1 MNEQLPATNYA
12 VNRIDRL
19 TGRVFTAA
27 SMIAFAETV
36 WNAVSQAPHL
46 NAVWLYTAV
55 GILSLAQL
63 ANLVNF
69 WLLKGR
75 RYFYLLHG
83 AAYLIAFATWP
94 LQADDLS
101 QIQPGFK
108 PWLWWATS
116 AAAMAVGM
124 YSPRWWAIAYVLFV
138 PTSWSI
144 LHSLPV
150 GGSANLQATV
160 TDGFYS
166 ALFPATIVALV
177 LMVRQAARRADQ
189 ASDNSLRTQMESV
202 ARETEVRERVRTDS
216 SIYAGVFEALKSVAK
231 AKNSADYETSVA
243 LAQHALDRIE
253 RLELSDSGEVST
265 LALFDTLEVLAR
277 RLDPECEINVTG
289 SSLNYIPGAVANAVS
304 DAVLQALL
312 NSLQHA
318 GPSARRKL
326 RLKGTRAGIKVVVQD
341 DGVGFWPSKIPSKSR
356 GFRYLIL
363 RRVTEIGGTV
373 HIDAAPGKGANIVI
387 EWEVAA

>member
-1 MNEQLPATNYA
+1 MNELIPATNFA

-27 SMIAFAETV
+27 SLIAFAETV
-36 WNAVSQAPHL
+36 WNAILQSSQLDP
-46 NAVWLYTAV
+46 VWLGVAL
-55 GILSLAQL
+55 GLLSLAQL
-63 ANLVNF
+63 ANLANF
-69 WLLKGR
+69 WLFKAR
-75 RYFYLLHG
+75 RYFYLFHG
-83 AAYLIAFATWP
+83 LAYLLAYLSWP
-94 LQADDLS
+94 LQVGGS
-101 QIQPGFK
+101 GEIGFK

-124 YSPRWWAIAYVLFV
+124 YGPKWWAIAYVLFV
-138 PTSWSI
+138 PISWSI
-144 LHSLPV
+144 LHSMPI
-150 GGSANLQATV
+150 GGAAGLRATI

-166 ALFPATIVALV
+166 ALFPATIISLV
-177 LMVRQAARRADQ
+177 LMVRQAAMRSDQ

-202 ARETEVRERVRTDS
+202 ARETAVRERVRTDS
-216 SIYAGVFEALKSVAK
+216 SIYAGVFEALKAVAK

-243 LAQHALDRIE
+243 LAQHALDRVERIE
-253 RLELSDSGEVST
+253 LIDSGDVST

-289 SSLNYIPGAVANAVS
+289 SSLNYLPGAVANAVS

-312 NSLQHA
+312 NSIQHA
-318 GPSARRKL
+318 GPNAKRRV
-326 RLKGTRAGIKVVVQD
+326 RLKGTRNGIKVVVQD
-341 DGVGFWPSKIPSKSR
+341 DGIGFWPSKIPAKSR

-363 RRVTEIGGTV
+363 RRVTEAGGAV

-387 EWEVAA
+387 ESESEA